1 MSVAAVVTVSVLDGP
16 LPAHVPSAPGEGV
29 GAVVLF
35 EGVVRGSEGDRTI
48 DALEYEVY
56 EPMASRELGLL
67 ASELLAT
74 HGVLAMHVWHSC
86 GRVPVG
92 QCSFRLEVWSAHR
105 VEGLRA
111 TDEFIHRMK
120 RDVPIWKRAVESAG

>member
-1 MSVAAVVTVSVLDGP
+1 MSVVAAVTVSVLDGP
-16 LPAHVPSAPGEGV
+16 LPAHAPLAPCDGA

-35 EGVVRGSEGDRTI
+35 EGVVRGTEGERLI
-48 DALEYEVY
+48 EALEYEVY

-67 ASELLAT
+67 ASDMLAA
-74 HGVLAMHVWHSC
+74 HGVLAMHVWHSR

-105 VEGLRA
+105 AEGLQA
-111 TDEFIHRMK
+111 ADEFIQRMK
-120 RDVPIWKRAVESAG
+120 RDVPIWKRAVVARA